1 MISNFHVTPA
11 INAVSLS
18 HSFKTPR
25 GKVEALRGV
34 SFSVE
39 RGEFFGLFGPN
50 GAGKSTLIR
59 VLATL
64 IIPTGGQAAVMGHD
78 TVREANRV
86 RAHIGLVF
94 ANENSFYGRL
104 TGRQNL
110 EFFAALQNLTRARG
124 RERAAELL
132 ELFGLNQAAD
142 SYFQSYS
149 TGMRQKLNVAR
160 ALLHDPPVL
169 FLDEPTKGMDV
180 ATAEAVRGLLRRELV
195 ERQGKTVLLT
205 THDLDEM
212 ETLCDR
218 VAILEGGA
226 IRAVG
231 APAELIQQA
240 SATVV
245 YRLELAHAPES
256 LVESLRDLPGVLS
269 VEVASK
275 TAAVTVLEMTFAEG
289 TPAPR
294 LWETLI
300 GQDAVVKRY
309 APKDDGLR
317 MLMRGGGI
325 PSMDGTDVTDNV
337 I

>member
-1 MISNFHVTPA
+1 MSSA
-11 INAVSLS
+11 ITTVSLS
-18 HSFKTPR
+18 HTFATPR

-34 SFSVE
+34 SFSIE
-39 RGEFFGLFGPN
+39 RGELFGLFGPN

-59 VLATL
+59 ILSTL
-64 IIPTGGQAAVMGHD
+64 IIPAGGCAAVMGYD
-78 TVREANRV
+78 TAREADKV
-86 RAHIGLVF
+86 RARVGLVL

-110 EFFAALQNLTRARG
+110 EFFAALQNLPRTRA

-132 ELFGLNQAAD
+132 GLFGLNHAAD

-149 TGMRQKLNVAR
+149 TGMRQKMNVAR
-160 ALLHDPPVL
+160 ALVHDPPVL

-180 ATAEAVRGLLRRELV
+180 ATAEAVRALLRREFV

-226 IRAVG
+226 IRAIG
-231 APAELIQQA
+231 APGELIQQA
-240 SATVV
+240 STSVV
-245 YRLELAHAPES
+245 YRLELARAPES

-269 VEVASK
+269 VEVVSK
-275 TAAVTVLEMTFAEG
+275 TAAVTVLDLSFAEG

-300 GQDAVVKRY
+300 GHNAVVKRY

-317 MLMRGGGI
+317 ALMRGGGI
-325 PSMDGTDVTDNV
+325 ASTDGTDRADNQY
-337 I
+337 ITK